1 MAQPEK
7 TETDKTES
15 GKTSSDTVVRTVT
28 KDHQASNLSGGLSLI
43 LSLSALILA
52 GYLWY
57 LVQGPGDTLED
68 DFLGLVEQV
77 NRLDQATSSR
87 FTAIEEQV
95 ADNQASRK
103 IFEQSLDKLRS
114 ELGRDQ
120 TSWAISETEHLLM
133 IANNRLQ
140 LARDVNTAVAALR
153 GADYQLQLLAQP
165 KFLALRKTINKEIS
179 TLESL
184 EKIDVPGLAIRL
196 GTIANKVDTLP
207 ISSETIGKVKN
218 ENSNN
223 SPAEKIP
230 AEKAEAENIPEQKSF
245 LAEFWQDLLSL
256 FRIRTRSDVEQ
267 YKPLLTAEQSYIVRE
282 NLRLRL
288 YGAQLALLAS
298 NDTVYQQNLADS
310 LKWVKQNFDTD
321 SQSVVA
327 VLNELDQLAKTQIIL
342 SLPDISGSLEQIRR
356 FRKNKSNDNNT
367 NTNAGTGTP
376 DTKKDQ

>member
-7 TETDKTES
+7 AEPEKI
-15 GKTSSDTVVRTVT
+15 SSDTVVRS
-28 KDHQASNLSGGLSLI
+28 KNNDHRSSSFSGGLSLI

-52 GYLWY
+52 AYLWY
-57 LVQGPGDTLED
+57 FVQGPGDTLED

-77 NRLDQATSSR
+77 NQLDQAAQTR
-87 FTAIEEQV
+87 LTAIETQV
-95 ADNQASRK
+95 TDNKASRK

-165 KFLALRKTINKEIS
+165 KFLVIRKTIAKEIS

-196 GTIANKVDTLP
+196 GTIANQVDALP
-207 ISSETIGKVKN
+207 ISTETNAKVENDNEQPGTQTESTGSEDK
-218 ENSNN
+218 
-223 SPAEKIP
+223 KI
-230 AEKAEAENIPEQKSF
+230 KEQKSF
-245 LAEFWQDLLSL
+245 LAELWQDLLSL
-256 FRIRTRSDVEQ
+256 FRIRTRNDVEH
-267 YKPLLTAEQSYIVRE
+267 YKPLLTAEQAYIVRE

-298 NDTVYQQNLADS
+298 NDIVYQQNLADS

-321 SQSVVA
+321 AQSVVA
-327 VLNELDQLAKTQIIL
+327 VLNELDQLAKTQIVL
-342 SLPDISGSLEQIRR
+342 SLPDISGSLEQVRR
-356 FRKNKSNDNNT
+356 FRKNKGNNLS
-367 NTNAGTGTP
+367 TGKKTGVEKLAP

>member
-7 TETDKTES
+7 IST
-15 GKTSSDTVVRTVT
+15 DTVVRSET
-28 KDHQASNLSGGLSLI
+28 KALQASSFSGGLSLI

-57 LVQGPGDTLED
+57 FVQGPGDTLED

-77 NRLDQATSSR
+77 NQLDQATSSR
-87 FTAIEEQV
+87 FTALEAEV
-95 ADNQASRK
+95 ADSQTSRK
-103 IFEQSLDKLRS
+103 LFEQSLDKLRS

-120 TSWAISETEHLLM
+120 SSWAISETEHLLM

-165 KFLALRKTINKEIS
+165 KFLAIRKTINKEIS

-184 EKIDVPGLAIRL
+184 EKIDVPGMAIRL

-207 ISSETIGKVKN
+207 ISSETIEKVKN
-218 ENSNN
+218 ENSSN
-223 SPAEKIP
+223 PPEEEIQAEKV
-230 AEKAEAENIPEQKSF
+230 PEQKSF

-256 FRIRTRSDVEQ
+256 FRIRARSDVEQ
-267 YKPLLTAEQSYIVRE
+267 YRPLLTAKQSYIVRE

-327 VLNELDQLAKTQIIL
+327 VLEELDQLAKTQIVL

-356 FRKNKSNDNNT
+356 YRKNTGNNISPGSGSEKQ
-367 NTNAGTGTP
+367 AP

>member
-7 TETDKTES
+7 IST
-15 GKTSSDTVVRTVT
+15 DTVVRSE
-28 KDHQASNLSGGLSLI
+28 KKGQQAAGFSGGLSLI
-43 LSLSALILA
+43 LSLSALLLA

-57 LVQGPGDTLED
+57 FIQGPGNTLED

-77 NRLDQATSSR
+77 NQLDQATSAR
-87 FTAIEEQV
+87 IITLEEQV

-103 IFEQSLDKLRS
+103 IFEQSLDRLRS
-114 ELGRDQ
+114 DLGRDQ

-140 LARDVNTAVAALR
+140 LARDINTAVAALR

-165 KFLALRKTINKEIS
+165 KFLNVRKTISKEIS
-179 TLESL
+179 TLEAL

-196 GTIANKVDTLP
+196 GTIANKVDILP
-207 ISSETIGKVKN
+207 ISTETNAKVKN
-218 ENSNN
+218 ENDNKN
-223 SPAEKIP
+223 PDTQK
-230 AEKAEAENIPEQKSF
+230 ENIDSGEKTKEQKSF

-256 FRIRTRSDVEQ
+256 FRIRTRTDVTH
-267 YKPLLTAEQSYIVRE
+267 YKPLLTAEQSYLVRE

-298 NDTVYQQNLADS
+298 NDIVYQQNLADS

-327 VLNELDQLAKTQIIL
+327 VLKELEQLAKTQIVL
-342 SLPDISGSLEQIRR
+342 SLPDISGSLEQVRQLR
-356 FRKNKSNDNNT
+356 N
-367 NTNAGTGTP
+367 NAGKNIRPDIGTNSGNGIEKQAP
-376 DTKKDQ
+376 DSGKDQ